1 MMNPEFMFFWTAVTF
16 YGASTLCY
24 IAGLVSRKEKL
35 FSVGALLAFIGV
47 VPHIVS
53 VALRWIEGGVLPFI
67 EVSES
72 ITSGVMV
79 AMVVFLI
86 VQVSIKRIKAIGIFI
101 LPVNF
106 ILLSWAGTLMKEISG
121 QLPASLQSYWLWVH
135 IIAASTGFSLVLI
148 AAGMGLLFLL
158 KEKYT
163 GGMYEKLPERSRLDD
178 LGYRYVAGGFIMLG
192 VMLISGAFWSNQV
205 KGSYWNWDPV
215 EVWSLVC
222 WLVYGIYLHLRITM
236 GWRNTKLAWYAL
248 LSLLVMIVS
257 YWGIPF
263 VSENFHTGFR
273 IEH

>member
-1 MMNPEFMFFWTAVTF
+1 MNPEFLFFWTAVIF
-16 YGASTLCY
+16 YGISTLCY
-24 IAGLVSRKEKL
+24 IIGLVSRKEKF

-47 VPHIVS
+47 IPHIAS

-72 ITSGVMV
+72 ITAGVMV
-79 AMVVFLI
+79 AMIVFLI
-86 VQVSIKRIKAIGIFI
+86 VQSSVKRIKAIGIFI

-158 KEKYT
+158 KEKYSK
-163 GGMYEKLPERSRLDD
+163 GFYEKLPELSRLDD
-178 LGYRYVAGGFIMLG
+178 LSYRYVAGGFIMLG
-192 VMLISGAFWSNQV
+192 VMIISGAFWSNQV
-205 KGSYWNWDPV
+205 KGSYWNWDSV

-222 WLVYGIYLHLRITM
+222 WLVYGIYLHLRITI
-236 GWRNTKLAWYAL
+236 GWRNRKLAWYAL
-248 LSLLVMIVS
+248 LSLLVMVVS

-263 VSENFHTGFR
+263 VAENFHTGFR

>member
-1 MMNPEFMFFWTAVTF
+1 MMNLELMFFWTAVVF

-24 IAGLVSRKEKL
+24 IIGLASGKEKL
-35 FSVGALLAFIGV
+35 FSIGAFFAFIGV
-47 VPHIVS
+47 IPHIAS

-79 AMVVFLI
+79 AMIVFLI
-86 VQVSIKRIKAIGIFI
+86 VQSSVKRIKAIGVFI

-121 QLPASLQSYWLWVH
+121 VLPASLQSYWLWVH
-135 IIAASTGFSLVLI
+135 IVAASTGFSLVLV
-148 AAGMGLLFLL
+148 AAGSGLLFLL
-158 KEKYT
+158 KEKYS
-163 GGMYEKLPERSRLDD
+163 GGMYEKLPELSKLDD
-178 LGYRYVAGGFIMLG
+178 LSYRYVAGGFIMLG
-192 VMLISGAFWSNQV
+192 VMIISGAFWSNQV
-205 KGSYWNWDPV
+205 KGSYWNWDSV

-222 WLVYGIYLHLRITM
+222 WLIYGIYLHLRITM
-236 GWRNTKLAWYAL
+236 GWRNRKLAWYAL

-263 VSENFHTGFR
+263 VAENFHTGFR